1 MFFDDIDRSQNS
13 VPRTREA
20 IIFDRWVIQQQD
32 DPSVNDVI
40 SMMEKGNLDYISSWP
55 RIDFA
60 GRGVSTYTDPKDFKT
75 LKKGARIV
83 ENLWMLLNK
92 GEYENINSYISPKKA
107 KYLEELEQIETNLRN
122 LQINTEIDALNL
134 KESFAKLNQLSKDDS
149 EEVSLLRERERLFFE
164 EVSILLDHVSKNS
177 PLLEIR
183 KSIDKFK
190 ILFKGYLGVRHVDY
204 VAYKPSN

>member
-1 MFFDDIDRSQNS
+1 
-13 VPRTREA
+13 
-20 IIFDRWVIQQQD
+20 
-32 DPSVNDVI
+32 
-40 SMMEKGNLDYISSWP
+40 MMEKGNLDYISSWP

-122 LQINTEIDALNL
+122 LKINTEIDALNL

-149 EEVSLLRERERLFFE
+149 EEVSLLREERDFF
-164 EVSILLDHVSKNS
+164 
-177 PLLEIR
+177 
-183 KSIDKFK
+183 
-190 ILFKGYLGVRHVDY
+190 
-204 VAYKPSN
+204 